1 MINLNFAPNENF
13 KDALISFS
21 LIFQPWNWQKPLD
34 LKTKKEI
41 LKKLGL
47 KTDFN
52 FFLFLTGR
60 SAWFHFLKSLNLPQK
75 SEVVIQGFTCEAVV
89 LPILA
94 NNLKPVY
101 VDIEEKT
108 YSMNFYDLI
117 KKITPKTKILLLQHT
132 FGLTPLY
139 RKKILSFAKRNGLF
153 VIEDL
158 AHGFNQK
165 IFSSTESGNFLLS
178 FGRSKIFSSVFGGAI
193 VTSNKK
199 IGERLKEEKKSLSFP
214 SKVTLFKILFYKPLA
229 VLIKKTYKIS
239 LGKLIHYWAKKIGFL
254 IPEVTEKEKRGFY
267 NFDFDK
273 LYPLVLGKL
282 LLFQLKRK
290 KEIEKKRQE
299 ITEFYNQSFGLNYQ
313 SENGLLRYPLRLKNA
328 AEIKKKLA
336 KKGIFLGNWYNQI
349 VAPKGVNLKKMKYQP
364 KSCPQAEKIC
374 REIINLPTNISL
386 KEAEKI
392 VKLINEN

>member
-41 LKKLGL
+41 LNRLGL
-47 KTDFN
+47 KINSDFFP
-52 FFLFLTGR
+52 FFTGR
-60 SAWFHFLKSLNLPQK
+60 SAWFHFLKSLNFPPK
-75 SEVVIQGFTCEAVV
+75 SEVAIQGFTCEAVV
-89 LPILA
+89 LPILT
-94 NNLKPVY
+94 NNLKPIY
-101 VDIEEKT
+101 VDIENKT
-108 YSMNFYDLI
+108 YSMDFFDLL
-117 KKITPKTKILLLQHT
+117 KKITPKTKVILLQHT

-139 RKKILSFAKRNGLF
+139 REKILSFAEKNGLLLA
-153 VIEDL
+153 EDL

-165 IFSSTESGNFLLS
+165 IFSSTKNGNFLFS
-178 FGRSKIFSSVFGGAI
+178 FGRSKVFSSVFGGAI
-193 VTSNKK
+193 VTSDKK
-199 IGERLKEEKKSLSFP
+199 IGKRLKEEEKSLSFP
-214 SKVTLFKILFYKPLA
+214 SKITIFKILFYKPLA

-273 LYPLVLGKL
+273 IYPLVLGKL
-282 LLFQLKRK
+282 LLSQLKRK
-290 KEIEKKRQE
+290 KEIEKKRQV

-313 SENGLLRYPLRLKNA
+313 SENGLLRYPLRVKNPE
-328 AEIKKKLA
+328 EIKRKLA
-336 KKGIFLGNWYNQI
+336 KKGIFLGTWYNQI
-349 VAPKGVNLKKMKYQP
+349 VAPKGVNLKKMKYEP

-392 VKLINEN
+392 VKLINGN